1 MSQRKPAPAR
11 ARSRKRSA
19 PTTPA
24 SDNIGSN
31 KLVRIGIITFAGL
44 IVCSMVAGSLA
55 VLPLDSIFGGGD
67 PENARNLANPNEE
80 LIQDLMADVEND
92 PDNVDAI
99 LLLANVMGNS
109 GRLPEAIPYYEQAL
123 DAAPDDA
130 SVRLDFARALAD
142 GGLQQDAELQFER
155 ALEMQ
160 PENQEAMYYLADLY
174 LAWNPARTDDAVSL
188 LEQSIGIDPDAF
200 IAEQAQQQLDSLSAT
215 PPSGTSLGTPA
226 GED

>member
-1 MSQRKPAPAR
+1 
-11 ARSRKRSA
+11 
-19 PTTPA
+19 
-24 SDNIGSN
+24 
-31 KLVRIGIITFAGL
+31 
-44 IVCSMVAGSLA
+44 MVAGSLA
-55 VLPLDSIFGGGD
+55 VLPFDSIFGGGD
-67 PENARNLANPNEE
+67 SENAENLANPNEN

-155 ALEMQ
+155 AMDMQ
-160 PENQEAMYYLADLY
+160 PENQEALYYLAGLY
-174 LAWNPARTDDAVSL
+174 LAWDPARTDEAIAL
-188 LEQSIGIDPDAF
+188 LEQAIAIDPDAF
-200 IAEQAQQQLDSLSAT
+200 IAEQAGQQLDSLSST
-215 PPSGTSLGTPA
+215 PPPDTSLGTPTD
-226 GED
+226 GDE